1 MNTIHNIRK
10 VREGKSE
17 VSTAVD
23 FGYSEIHVRKGPD
36 AIDSTI
42 VLSVAEALELIV
54 DLQSHVNS
62 IYNLRSY
69 RS

>member
-1 MNTIHNIRK
+1 MAIHNIRK

-23 FGYSEIHVRKGPD
+23 YGYGEILIRKGPD

-42 VLSVAEALELIV
+42 QLSVEETLELIA
-54 DLQSHVNS
+54 DLQSHVRS
-62 IYNLRSY
+62 INNLRSV
-69 RS
+69 R

>member
-1 MNTIHNIRK
+1 MAIHNIK
-10 VREGKSE
+10 IVRPGKSE

-42 VLSVAEALELIV
+42 ALSVEETLELIV
-54 DLQSHVNS
+54 DLQSHVAS
-62 IYNLRSY
+62 IYNLRSA
-69 RS
+69 R